1 MKNFRRACP
10 RECTSCCT
18 SLDVKRSSAEGR
30 GTGRGFQSRGVLGPD
45 PPVAS
50 PPYRPPPPGTGA
62 AASWPNEAPRGAG
75 ATAGLPW
82 EMDPGEEEQLMLEQM
97 QYEAEGW

>member
-1 MKNFRRACP
+1 MVRLSHHLLAI
-10 RECTSCCT
+10 
-18 SLDVKRSSAEGR
+18 SSQAPTPTFGDL
-30 GTGRGFQSRGVLGPD
+30 SAPNKHV
-45 PPVAS
+45 
-50 PPYRPPPPGTGA
+50 
-62 AASWPNEAPRGAG
+62 AASWPNESPRGAG